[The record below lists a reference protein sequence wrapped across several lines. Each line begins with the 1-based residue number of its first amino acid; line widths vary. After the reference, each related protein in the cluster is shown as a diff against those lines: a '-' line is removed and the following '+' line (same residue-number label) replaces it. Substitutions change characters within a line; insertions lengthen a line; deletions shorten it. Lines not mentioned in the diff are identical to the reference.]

1 MKDFVGEAVKAS
13 PEASLAWAGV
23 CVILPILTNPSA
35 AEQANSDGFTYIVSR
50 MHFYVELERL
60 LWPANLEQ
68 ADKLKKE
75 FEDHIVDLYQHILD
89 FQLKSVLRFYRS
101 RLRTFGRDL
110 IQHEDWKGMLS
121 TINDKEAIVRQ
132 DSEQINTVS
141 SRQQLEGL
149 SKKADASLENVQQLL
164 LVAKQTLQV
173 LKENRDISLKHSQ
186 TSEQQLEVL
195 KQIARYT
202 VLCPSAYQFL
212 LTARQRNP
220 RVL

>member
-1 MKDFVGEAVKAS
+1 
-13 PEASLAWAGV
+13 
-23 CVILPILTNPSA
+23 
-35 AEQANSDGFTYIVSR
+35 

-68 ADKLKKE
+68 VDKLKKE

-101 RLRTFGRDL
+101 RLGNLGRDW
-110 IQHEDWKGMLS
+110 IQPEDWKGMLS
-121 TINDKEAIVRQ
+121 TINDKEAIVRN

-149 SKKADASLENVQQLL
+149 SDKAKASLENVRKLL
-164 LVAKQTLQV
+164 SVATQMLQV
-173 LKENRDISLKHSQ
+173 LEDNRDILSKHSQ

-195 KQIARYT
+195 KQIARYVAST
-202 VLCPSAYQFL
+202 PS
-212 LTARQRNP
+212 RIGPPNS
-220 RVL
+220 